1 MHRVVCHGYANPLRR
16 VVWSE
21 VCPCCGGNFGTR
33 ARAIHHISFSAVR
46 CRMAAEEGLLPR
58 VDDAT
63 FLELERQDTVAR
75 REARKQGVSHILAL
89 TPATRHS
96 SL

>member
-1 MHRVVCHGYANPLRR
+1 
-16 VVWSE
+16 
-21 VCPCCGGNFGTR
+21 
-33 ARAIHHISFSAVR
+33 
-46 CRMAAEEGLLPR
+46 MAAEEGLLPR